1 VQSFEERK
9 NIEDLENDLIKRNT
23 IVPEVGDEVGND
35 FTGLGYEEQKPSADL
50 QAFIDSQKTLPGKE
64 VVDTEEDILAS
75 IYGPNGRPE
84 MISEEDF
91 KSQLSGT
98 GTAFAGQ
105 KTKTEGFRDALNKR
119 ADEAGMSTGEV
130 LLSLGIRINGRPW

>member
-1 VQSFEERK
+1 
-9 NIEDLENDLIKRNT
+9 
-23 IVPEVGDEVGND
+23 
-35 FTGLGYEEQKPSADL
+35 
-50 QAFIDSQKTLPGKE
+50 
-64 VVDTEEDILAS
+64 
-75 IYGPNGRPE
+75 

-130 LLSLGIRINGRPW
+130 LLSMGLGIMADPGKSYGIRFKTWRC